1 MLNYLWAVMILI
13 GIVYALLTGN
23 ISAITDAALN
33 SAGEGISLCITMAG
47 VMALWMGL
55 MEIGQ
60 EAGLIQGMTKGL
72 MPFLKYLFPRIPK
85 GHKSLEYIATNMVAN
100 ILGLGWACTPAGL
113 KAMEELAK
121 LEAERG
127 NPEYYECG
135 AEDGGPVSGQQSDR
149 RGPVGRADK
158 DRPSVGTQGTL
169 GRERSASNEMCT
181 FLIINISSIQLIP
194 VNIIA
199 YRSQYGS
206 ANPAGIVAPAIV
218 ATIASALSGIIYCMI
233 KNSRKR

>member
-1 MLNYLWAVMILI
+1 MLNYLWAAMILI

-23 ISAITDAALN
+23 ISAITDAALD

-60 EAGLIQGMTKGL
+60 EAGLVQSMTQGL
-72 MPFLKYLFPRIPK
+72 MPFLKYLFPRIPP
-85 GHKSLEYIATNMVAN
+85 GHKSLEYIATNMAAN

-113 KAMEELAK
+113 KAMEALAEL
-121 LEAERG
+121 ECERG
-127 NPEYYECG
+127 NPEYFEEETDY
-135 AEDGGPVSGQQSDR
+135 GQ
-149 RGPVGRADK
+149 VFKA
-158 DRPSVGTQGTL
+158 
-169 GRERSASNEMCT
+169 RERSASNEMCT
-181 FLIINISSIQLIP
+181 FLIVNISSIQLIP

-206 ANPAGIVAPAIV
+206 VNPAGIVAPAIV
-218 ATIASALSGIIYCMI
+218 ATVVSALSGVIYCI
-233 KNSRKR
+233 VKNSKNLSG

>member
-1 MLNYLWAVMILI
+1 MLNYLWAAMILI

-55 MEIGQ
+55 MEIAQ
-60 EAGLIQGMTKGL
+60 EAGLVQSMTKGI
-72 MPFLKYLFPRIPK
+72 MPLLKHLFPRIPK
-85 GHKSLEYIATNMVAN
+85 GHKSLEYIATNLVAN

-121 LEAERG
+121 LEQERG
-127 NPEYYECG
+127 NPEYME
-135 AEDGGPVSGQQSDR
+135 EVSWQKDADRSSRQSS
-149 RGPVGRADK
+149 PLAPMQK
-158 DRPSVGTQGTL
+158 
-169 GRERSASNEMCT
+169 ERSASNEMCT

-218 ATIASALSGIIYCMI
+218 ATVASALVGVIYCI
-233 KNSRKR
+233 VKNRQKA